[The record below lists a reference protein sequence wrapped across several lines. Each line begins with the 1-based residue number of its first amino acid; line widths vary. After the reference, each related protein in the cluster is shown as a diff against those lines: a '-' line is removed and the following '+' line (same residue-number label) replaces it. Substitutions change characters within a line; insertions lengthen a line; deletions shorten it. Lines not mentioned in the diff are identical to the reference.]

1 MNDEALDNLRDRLN
15 SPWFGA
21 CEAEEAVDALTSADV
36 GATLA
41 AMCGGTVD
49 RERLFALAPRAA
61 FERILSYLD
70 LSMNTHAAG
79 SELVVISS
87 PATPIEESRKRFDA
101 CRTLADALI
110 SHGVVQVDVH
120 PDNEDRAFTLR
131 LADAQ
136 QPPPPAP
143 DPRFAAALERGGPRY
158 PVCVRFAGAGQALS
172 GARDGTMTLW
182 DLGTGHAVRTFHGHT
197 ETVWSLACTADGTR
211 AVTASGDTTMRL
223 WDLATGQC
231 LRVFE
236 GHTDP
241 LRTVE
246 LAPDGRRALTGGWD
260 GSMRMWDVDTGQCLH
275 RYECHSGSRFSN
287 EVPAT
292 LVAGRALS
300 HAPYSRHALWDL
312 SSGAC
317 TTMIEFDP
325 YPRIAALAEDGR
337 AALCHHI
344 VAAGGKRASQLVM
357 WDLDALAAATTFAP
371 FPGQDDA
378 YSATPRC
385 LAISP
390 CGRWVA
396 AGYESGGLHVWDR
409 AGGHHVRALGH
420 PDRKV
425 NGIVFSRDGRMLL
438 SASNDRAVR
447 LWHVASGECLR
458 VLNDERDTAAVH
470 AGDSARPLL
479 PSVPNADVPA
489 SVLGYEADRP
499 AVTLKAPAPA
509 LP

>member
-1 MNDEALDNLRDRLN
+1 MNDEALDNLRHLLG

-21 CEAEEAVDALTSADV
+21 SEVGEVIDRLARADV
-36 GATLA
+36 MATLVA
-41 AMCGGTVD
+41 LCGGTVD

-61 FERILSYLD
+61 FEKIVSYLE

-87 PATPIEESRKRFDA
+87 PATPVEDARKRFEA
-101 CRTLADALI
+101 CRTLVDALI
-110 SHGVVQVDVH
+110 AHGVVHVDVH
-120 PDNEDRAFTLR
+120 PDHEDGAFTLR
-131 LADAQ
+131 LLDAQ

-143 DPRFAAALERGGPRY
+143 DPRFAAALDRGGPRY

-182 DLGTGHAVRTFHGHT
+182 DLDTGHVVRTFHGHA
-197 ETVWSLACTADGTR
+197 ETVWSIACTGDGTR

-223 WDLATGQC
+223 WDLATGRC

-260 GSMRMWDVDTGQCLH
+260 GSMRIWDVDTGQCLH

-371 FPGQDDA
+371 FPGQGNA

-409 AGGHHVRALGH
+409 ASGRHVRALGH
-420 PDRKV
+420 PERRV
-425 NGIVFSRDGRMLL
+425 NGIVFSRDGRTLL
-438 SASNDRAVR
+438 SASNDLAVR
-447 LWHVASGECLR
+447 LWDVAGGECLR
-458 VLNDERDTAAVH
+458 TMKDERARRADS
-470 AGDSARPLL
+470 AGDIARPLL
-479 PSVPNADVPA
+479 PSVSGADVPA
-489 SVLGYEADRP
+489 SVLGYETDRVP
-499 AVTLKAPAPA
+499 VTLKAPAPA